1 MGGEAHMPKK
11 QTKKDSIEETLSS
24 IKKEMAKPRMA
35 QSTREEFCKA
45 DGWIAR
51 EITKD

>member
-1 MGGEAHMPKK
+1 MPKK
-11 QTKKDSIEETLSS
+11 QTEKESTEETLSS
-24 IKKEMAKPRMA
+24 VKKEMAKPRMA
-35 QSTREEFCKA
+35 QSAREALSQA